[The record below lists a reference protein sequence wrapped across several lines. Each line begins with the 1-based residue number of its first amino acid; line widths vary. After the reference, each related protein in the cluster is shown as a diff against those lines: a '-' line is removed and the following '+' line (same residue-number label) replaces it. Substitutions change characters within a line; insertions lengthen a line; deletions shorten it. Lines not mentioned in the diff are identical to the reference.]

1 MQIIKPKLKGW
12 EAERIPILDMTIIKM
27 AMSEMIHFATIPLKV
42 TVNEYIDLTKLFC
55 SVKSKDFV
63 NGIMDRI
70 MRDLQS
76 QGKILKTG
84 RGLD

>member
-1 MQIIKPKLKGW
+1 M
-12 EAERIPILDMTIIKM
+12 AEMLYFE
-27 AMSEMIHFATIPLKV
+27 SIPLKV
-42 TVNEYIDLTKLFC
+42 TVNEYIDLSKLFC

-70 MRDLQS
+70 MKELQAD
-76 QGKILKTG
+76 GRILKKG

>member
-1 MQIIKPKLKGW
+1 
-12 EAERIPILDMTIIKM
+12 
-27 AMSEMIHFATIPLKV
+27 MSEMLHFPAIPLKV
-42 TVNEYIDLTKLFC
+42 SVNEYIDLTELFC

-70 MRDLQS
+70 MREMQS